1 MFSYYWGGDKTS
13 NFVIN
18 MLCSKNFEGAYS
30 CRVVRPSVPNS
41 CSAHNF
47 VIWSRILKLFHRN
60 DHHIEMTKFLA
71 CVQNLFWEHHPV
83 RPALVFKLPTQTITF
98 LLLKK
103 KSPWIHT
110 NETGRKTDTSPQNTG
125 QVTLSTDQV
134 YHGIGRKLGPD
145 PLYKVFSNTGPS
157 FKYFLFPS
165 RDPGQFSMGS

>member
-18 MLCSKNFEGAYS
+18 MLCSPKNFKRAYS
-30 CRVVRPSVPNS
+30 CQVVRQSVPNL

-47 VIWSRILKLFHRN
+47 VIWSRISKLFHRN
-60 DHHIEMTKFLA
+60 DYHIEMTKFLA
-71 CVQNLFWEHHPV
+71 CVQNLFGKHHPV
-83 RPALVFKLPTQTITF
+83 RPALVFKLPTQSITF
-98 LLLKK
+98 LSLK

-110 NETGRKTDTSPQNTG
+110 IETQRKPDASRQNTG

-157 FKYFLFPS
+157 FKYFFFPS